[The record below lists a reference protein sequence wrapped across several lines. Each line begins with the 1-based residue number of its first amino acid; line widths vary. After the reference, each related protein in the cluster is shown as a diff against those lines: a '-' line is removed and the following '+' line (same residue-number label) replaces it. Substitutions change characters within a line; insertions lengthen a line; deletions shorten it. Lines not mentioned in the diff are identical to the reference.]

1 MRNRDPRSIGIY
13 AGVFIGIVAAI
24 LLVASLGGFVLGDT
38 GANSGTHTV
47 DDDRYTDTYPDA
59 IERSG
64 TIDIDEAG
72 ESKTILIDQA
82 HGNAFTRDE
91 IDPLVTALIEAG
103 HEVQYLDMFDPFAES
118 LQDADAYVVIDP
130 QQSFMPQ
137 ETEALEEFAAADG
150 RVLLLGGPSAAGGTD
165 LLGELIGA
173 PQAAGSTEFDSF
185 SSQFGFGYGAG
196 YLYNMERNA
205 NNFQSIYVEGAESEL
220 SDGVEEV
227 ILDGPSPLVASNT
240 ATPILQTTD
249 DTVSSETRVEDTYT
263 VAIQNDAVVAVG
275 SADFITTDRFN
286 QADNDVFIS
295 NLLSF
300 AVSGDKEP
308 GAPEA
313 DDPFAPPQEPVQPP
327 ADPDDVE
334 IEEPADD
341 TPPEEPATG

>member
-1 MRNRDPRSIGIY
+1 MREANPRSIGIY
-13 AGVFIGIVAAI
+13 VGVFIGIVAVV
-24 LLVASLGGFVLGDT
+24 LLTASLGGLVLGDT
-38 GANSGTHTV
+38 GDNSGSHTV
-47 DDDRYTDTYPDA
+47 DNDRYTDTYPDA

-64 TIDIDEAG
+64 SIEIDSVG

-82 HGNAFTRDE
+82 HGNTFTRDE
-91 IDPLVTALIEAG
+91 IDPLVTALIAAG
-103 HEVQYLDMFDPFAES
+103 HEVQYLDAFDPFAQS

-173 PQAAGSTEFDSF
+173 PAAAGSTEFDSF

-205 NNFQSIYVEGAESEL
+205 NNFQSIYVEGADSEL
-220 SDGVEEV
+220 SDGVDEV
-227 ILDGPSPLVASNT
+227 ILDGPSPLVAST
-240 ATPILQTTD
+240 SAAPILQTTD

-263 VAIQNDAVVAVG
+263 VAIQTDAVVAVG

-286 QADNDVFIS
+286 QADNNVFIS

-300 AVSGDKEP
+300 AVAGDKEP
-308 GAPEA
+308 GAPEV
-313 DDPFAPPQEPVQPP
+313 DDPFAPPQEPAAPP
-327 ADPDDVE
+327 TEPDDVE
-334 IEEPADD
+334 IEEPIDD
-341 TPPEEPATG
+341 TPEDPEDE